1 MQTVFYQYDDLQNR
15 PAEIGRKTPK
25 LKIDANRFFMCSAE
39 SIAGLIKKARSKCFF

>member
-25 LKIDANRFFMCSAE
+25 LKIDANRFLCV
-39 SIAGLIKKARSKCFF
+39 LLRV